1 MWVSPRKRSN
11 LPRLVRCN
19 DGAMTYDTVVWKP
32 ANDLRDPNAEFDK
45 RFELSDS
52 RYPDYR
58 PPIPEL
64 FRLADLLEAEFP
76 SPSSWEDLRESLDGD
91 FLYLTM
97 NHEEGSRVEA
107 FIARNAPAL
116 GLVVYSP
123 LSEGSVPAE

>member
-1 MWVSPRKRSN
+1 M
-11 LPRLVRCN
+11 VRCD
-19 DGAMTYDTVVWKP
+19 DGAMTYDTAVWKP

-64 FRLADLLEAEFP
+64 LRLADLLEAEFP
-76 SPSSWEDLRESLDGD
+76 GPRPWEDLRDSLDGD

-97 NHEEGSRVEA
+97 SYEEGSTVTA

-123 LSEGSVPAE
+123 LSEGFVLAD